1 MEVYPLLNQV
11 DSTKPPNKQNYQR
24 DEYSDP
30 FNSYFDN
37 YVEPMY
43 VPFLRSLGACFG
55 YMCLPFCGCCC
66 YPYKSVEMGSRAIIQ
81 EYGRVNREVGE
92 GLHYVNPITETLTSI
107 NMKVQVI
114 DLSRQN
120 VMTMDKVQ
128 INIDSIV
135 YFQIINPYDALFK
148 IENIRH
154 SIVELSYITLRT
166 VIGKSTLDACLG
178 QREKLANDIKEI
190 VDENVHDWGI
200 KIISLQIK
208 DIDVPKDIIT
218 SLSSAVTAER
228 EAKAK
233 IITAK
238 ADVEAAKLMRDAADI
253 LSTPAAMQIR
263 SLEVIDRLGHSSNAK
278 IIFLPSD
285 LSLTNSIASN
295 LAVHETVIV

>member
-1 MEVYPLLNQV
+1 MHLHIF
-11 DSTKPPNKQNYQR
+11 SGC
-24 DEYSDP
+24 
-30 FNSYFDN
+30 
-37 YVEPMY
+37 
-43 VPFLRSLGACFG
+43 GACFG
-55 YMCLPFCGCCC
+55 YCCLPLCGCCC

-92 GLHYVNPITETLTSI
+92 GLHYVNPITETLTSV

-114 DLSRQN
+114 DLDRQN

-154 SIVELSYITLRT
+154 SIIELSYITLRT
-166 VIGKSTLDACLG
+166 VIGKSTLDVCLG
-178 QREKLANDIKEI
+178 QREELANAIKEI
-190 VDENVHDWGI
+190 VDENVHNWGI
-200 KIISLQIK
+200 KILSLQIK
-208 DIDVPKDIIT
+208 DIDVPRDIIT

-238 ADVEAAKLMRDAADI
+238 ADVQAATLMREAADI
-253 LSTPAAMQIR
+253 LATPAAMQIR
-263 SLEVIDRLGHSSNAK
+263 SLEVIDRLGHSSNSK

-285 LSLTNSIASN
+285 LSLTNGIISN
-295 LAVHETVIV
+295 MAVQEVFN